1 MEATIAR
8 HEPTTRTVRDETT
21 AAAPSKAALRAG
33 YAMSALVVLFLVFDS
48 VGKLMTPAPAPVV
61 EGTTRLGYEVG
72 HLLPLGVVLLAC
84 TLLYAVPRTAVLG
97 AVLLTGYLG
106 GAVATHFRV
115 GDPLP
120 SHTLFPVYMGVLAW
134 GGLWLREP
142 RLRALLPLRRRP

>member
-1 MEATIAR
+1 MEATITR
-8 HEPTTRTVRDETT
+8 QQPPTRTVRDETA

-33 YAMSALVVLFLVFDS
+33 YAMSTLVVLFLVFDS
-48 VGKLMTPAPAPVV
+48 VGKFVAPPPVV
-61 EGTTRLGYEVG
+61 EGTTALGYEVG
-72 HLLPLGVVLLAC
+72 HLLPLGVILLAC